1 MRISLSRRHRGESSV
16 IRARISLSR
25 RHRGESSVIR
35 ARISLSR
42 RHRGESSVIR
52 ARITSLAP
60 PPRRELSYPCADNF
74 SLVADLVPTVRLSVP
89 EPGEPAF
96 TSRDGGER
104 VRVRPDFRV
113 NPGGRIR
120 PRIGIRLREAPPPTR
135 LTRARRRRA
144 PVPAAA
150 DSAHLQPLLG
160 IPVGPLYRRTVL
172 RCSCVNLPKSA
183 SGDLPRSGESASR
196 STEERPLVVG
206 AVRARRASENQLG

>member
-42 RHRGESSVIR
+42 RHRGESSVVR
-52 ARITSLAP
+52 ARTTSHSSLILCRP
-60 PPRRELSYPCADNF
+60 CGYPC
-74 SLVADLVPTVRLSVP
+74 R
-89 EPGEPAF
+89 
-96 TSRDGGER
+96 SRVNRHSPRGRAASEY
-104 VRVRPDFRV
+104 VSALIFRV
-113 NPGGRIR
+113 NPVGRIR
-120 PRIGIRLREAPPPTR
+120 PRIGIRLREAPPPAR

-144 PVPAAA
+144 PVPAPGPPAAA

-172 RCSCVNLPKSA
+172 RCSCVNLPKPA

-206 AVRARRASENQLG
+206 AVSARRASENQLG